1 MEESSNRLPI
11 VDSDRI
17 EQVYEEL
24 RGLEVTL
31 DPNPIDFGPR
41 RFNAKIAKVRSM
53 LNRVEQLFLQT
64 SEDLHLF
71 KRVINAKRGLY
82 ELEKRELLVRDPKCR
97 MGRSQGEREAYADVQ
112 LRDSIEDLQRLERCV
127 FDLET
132 VLGSIKSRRVDLKD
146 AQARMRDQLKMIEHD
161 LHMGARWGGSSN
173 NFSCVSGEG
182 LDDLLA
188 KVDKQM
194 EQAGVPV
201 AAEDSDAEQPHVED
215 AETFLRGNSDD
226 FEVESL
232 LDGLADV

>member
-1 MEESSNRLPI
+1 MEESSKRLPI

-24 RGLEVTL
+24 RNLEVTL
-31 DPNPIDFGPR
+31 DSNPIDYGPR

-97 MGRSQGEREAYADVQ
+97 MGRSQGEREAFADVQ
-112 LRDSIEDLQRLERCV
+112 LRDAIEELQRLERCV

-173 NFSCVSGEG
+173 FSCVSGEG

-188 KVDKQM
+188 NVDKQM

-201 AAEDSDAEQPHVED
+201 AVEQLDAEQPHVKD
-215 AETFLRGNSDD
+215 AESFLLGDSDA
-226 FEVESL
+226 FEVKSL
-232 LDGLADV
+232 LEGLADV